1 MKPIAVLAFAL
12 ALGATPPL
20 HAQTTPGG
28 LTELAQG
35 AGDFLPA
42 EEELPLD
49 QLMDDFEWLDTPA
62 GEAAEAGEAGEAGG
76 GGEPEAATLE
86 PASPPA
92 AEPEAEPAA
101 AAIPADWVRREKFG
115 LRFAVPPDWTVQ
127 EDDTRGF
134 SVGTGGETQGVVFNV
149 MLEPPEV
156 MDDLPPNAE
165 VTDEPDFE
173 VGPGAVFRQ
182 RVVDAKMGPVTFH
195 GRLFLSDAPYQDDY
209 HLVFMMVVIGLPPD
223 EVAETLAAVLASV
236 EADPPPELAPAPAP
250 VASGLDIDG
259 LVRHKAP
266 PGWSVAFRRSDG
278 IVFATPAYDA
288 HLTIAMGE
296 AARKILDL
304 GGQFAAAPQR
314 YEDAT
319 ILGEPAILFEG
330 VSRDA
335 DIQAGR
341 ERIAGMKLVHAL
353 KRCLADGS
361 PIAIA
366 RIATPET
373 FAAGGFDG
381 LLAAIELTLPGD
393 AIACP
398 AFDGAGEGAG
408 GGRPVEPEPR
418 PATPVSPTTENWAFY
433 RNARFGTTLAYPAE
447 RFIAQ
452 PPSENDDGR
461 RFVSPDGAVQF
472 IVYAGHNVLGKTIDD
487 LLSDEI
493 GFGGFESV
501 TDRQVSAS
509 RFSIEGTREGKTVL
523 HMKII
528 DEADVIHTLLLEAD
542 AGASAWL
549 TGPVLQRM
557 RLSFGV
563 EPGAIGGTIGI
574 GGQPVEA
581 TPGDPALELAFWQA
595 IADSG
600 DPADFEAY
608 LAQWPGGTFAALAAN
623 RLNRLRQAATPT
635 QPIPGHATGNARAG
649 QAQAVFYTRL
659 PGTPSRS
666 GIRSQP
672 VEIVDIGALEGG
684 MPYMHN
690 GSMMWVYPEHG
701 LIVYDRPRSGLS
713 VRRGTVLFK
722 GQPWSADIDG
732 NTVIRGHAVT
742 FRKGCE
748 AAGYEVRG
756 MYHHTYAAFEFTLEG
771 PAPVRRKGSC
781 DIIGYD
787 INSGNA
793 KLRFDAAW
801 R

>member
-1 MKPIAVLAFAL
+1 MKLIAVLAFAL
-12 ALGATPPL
+12 ALGVTPPL
-20 HAQTTPGG
+20 YAQATPGG

-35 AGDFLPA
+35 ANDFLPA

-49 QLMDDFEWLDTPA
+49 QLMDDFEWLGTP
-62 GEAAEAGEAGEAGG
+62 AGEAGEAAS
-76 GGEPEAATLE
+76 GGEPEAATLA
-86 PASPPA
+86 PSPA
-92 AEPEAEPAA
+92 AEPEAAATAA
-101 AAIPADWVRREKFG
+101 ATIPADWVRHEKFG
-115 LRFAVPPDWTVQ
+115 LRFAVPPDWAVQ
-127 EDDTRGF
+127 EEDTRGL
-134 SVGTGGETQGVVFNV
+134 SVGIGGETQGIGFNV
-149 MLEPPEV
+149 MLERPAV
-156 MDDLPPNAE
+156 MDDLPPEAE

-173 VGPGAVFRQ
+173 AGPGAVFRQ
-182 RVVDAKMGPVTFH
+182 RVVNARMGPVTFH
-195 GRLFLSDAPYQDDY
+195 GRLFLSDAPYEDDY
-209 HLVFMMVVIGLPPD
+209 HLVFMVVVVGLPLD
-223 EVAETLAAVLASV
+223 EVAETLATVLASV
-236 EADPPPELAPAPAP
+236 EAGPPPTPAPALTP
-250 VASGLDIDG
+250 APAASGLDIDG
-259 LVRHKAP
+259 LVRHSAP
-266 PGWSVAFRRSDG
+266 PGWSVPFRRSDG

-288 HLTIAMGE
+288 HLTIAIGE
-296 AARKILDL
+296 SARQILDL
-304 GGQFAAAPQR
+304 GGQFAAAPRR
-314 YEDAT
+314 YEDET

-330 VSRDA
+330 VSREA
-335 DIQAGR
+335 DILAGR
-341 ERIAGMKLVHAL
+341 QMIAGMKRVHVL

-366 RIATPET
+366 RSATPET

-381 LLAAIELTLPGD
+381 LLAAIELTLPD
-393 AIACP
+393 DVIACP
-398 AFDGAGEGAG
+398 AFDGAADGTG
-408 GGRPVEPEPR
+408 GLRPVDAEPQPAT
-418 PATPVSPTTENWAFY
+418 ATPVSPTTENWAFY
-433 RNARFGTTLAYPAE
+433 RNARFGTTIAYPAE

-452 PPSENDDGR
+452 PPPENDDGR
-461 RFVSPDGAVQF
+461 RFVSPDGTVQF
-472 IVYAGHNVLGKTIDD
+472 IVYAGHNVLGQTIDD

-493 GFGGFESV
+493 EFGAFDSI

-509 RFSIEGTREGKTVL
+509 RFSIEGTREGKSVL
-523 HMKII
+523 HVKMI
-528 DEADVIHTLLLEAD
+528 DDADVIHAFQLEAD

-549 TGPVLQRM
+549 TGPMLQRM
-557 RLSFGV
+557 RLSLDV

-574 GGQPVEA
+574 GGQPAEA
-581 TPGDPALELAFWQA
+581 APGDPALELAFWQA

-608 LAQWPGGTFAALAAN
+608 LAQWPNGTFAVLAAN
-623 RLNRLRQAATPT
+623 RLNRLRQAV
-635 QPIPGHATGNARAG
+635 PGHATGNARAG
-649 QAQAVFYTRL
+649 QAPAVFYTRL

-672 VEIVDIGALEGG
+672 VEIVDIDALDGG

-722 GQPWSADIDG
+722 GQPWSTDIVE
-732 NTVIRGHAVT
+732 NTIIRGHAVT

-793 KLRFDAAW
+793 VLKFDAAW

>member
-1 MKPIAVLAFAL
+1 MKLIAVLAFAL

-20 HAQTTPGG
+20 YAQTTPGG

-35 AGDFLPA
+35 ADDFLPA

-62 GEAAEAGEAGEAGG
+62 GEAGEAGS

-86 PASPPA
+86 PSPA
-92 AEPEAEPAA
+92 AEPEAAATAA
-101 AAIPADWVRREKFG
+101 AAIPADWVRHEKFG
-115 LRFAVPPDWTVQ
+115 LRFAVPPDWAVQ
-127 EDDTRGF
+127 EEDTRGF
-134 SVGTGGETQGVVFNV
+134 SVGIGGETQGIGFNV
-149 MLEPPEV
+149 MLERPAV
-156 MDDLPPNAE
+156 MDDLPPEAE

-173 VGPGAVFRQ
+173 AGQGAVFRQ
-182 RVVDAKMGPVTFH
+182 RVVNARMGPITFH
-195 GRLFLSDAPYQDDY
+195 GRLFLSDAPYEDDY
-209 HLVFMMVVIGLPPD
+209 HLVFMVVVVGLPLD
-223 EVAETLAAVLASV
+223 EVAETLATVLASV
-236 EADPPPELAPAPAP
+236 EAGPPPALTPAPAAP
-250 VASGLDIDG
+250 GLDIDG
-259 LVRHKAP
+259 LVRHSAP
-266 PGWSVAFRRSDG
+266 PGWSVPFRRSDG

-288 HLTIAMGE
+288 HLTIAIGE
-296 AARKILDL
+296 SARQILDL
-304 GGQFAAAPQR
+304 GGQFAAAPRR
-314 YEDAT
+314 YEDET
-319 ILGEPAILFEG
+319 ILGEPAILYEG
-330 VSRDA
+330 VSREA
-335 DIQAGR
+335 DILAGR
-341 ERIAGMKLVHAL
+341 QMIAGMKRVHVL

-361 PIAIA
+361 PVAIA
-366 RIATPET
+366 RSATPET

-381 LLAAIELTLPGD
+381 LLAAIELTLPDD

-398 AFDGAGEGAG
+398 AFDGAADGTGDR
-408 GGRPVEPEPR
+408 RPVDAEPQ
-418 PATPVSPTTENWAFY
+418 PATPVSPTTENWTFY
-433 RNARFGTTLAYPAE
+433 RNARFGTTIAYPAE

-452 PPSENDDGR
+452 PPPENDDGR
-461 RFVSPDGAVQF
+461 RFVSPDGTVQF
-472 IVYAGHNVLGKTIDD
+472 IVYAGHNVLGQTIDD

-493 GFGGFESV
+493 EFGAFDSI
-501 TDRQVSAS
+501 TDRQMSAS
-509 RFSIEGTREGKTVL
+509 RFSIEGTREGKRVL
-523 HMKII
+523 HVKMI
-528 DEADVIHTLLLEAD
+528 DDADVIHAFQLEAD

-549 TGPVLQRM
+549 TGPMLQRM
-557 RLSFGV
+557 RLSLDV
-563 EPGAIGGTIGI
+563 EPGAIGI
-574 GGQPVEA
+574 GGQPAEA

-623 RLNRLRQAATPT
+623 RLNRLRQTATPAH
-635 QPIPGHATGNARAG
+635 PVPGHATGNTRAG
-649 QAQAVFYTRL
+649 QAPTVFYTRL

-672 VEIVDIGALEGG
+672 VEIVDIDALDGG

-722 GQPWSADIDG
+722 GQPWSTDIVE
-732 NTVIRGHAVT
+732 NTIIRGHAVT

-756 MYHHTYAAFEFTLEG
+756 MYHHTYAVFEFTLEG

-793 KLRFDAAW
+793 KLKFDAAW

>member
-28 LTELAQG
+28 LTKFAQG
-35 AGDFLPA
+35 ADDFMPA

-49 QLMDDFEWLDTPA
+49 QLVDDFEWLDTPA
-62 GEAAEAGEAGEAGG
+62 GEAGS

-86 PASPPA
+86 PAPPAA
-92 AEPEAEPAA
+92 AEPEAAPAA
-101 AAIPADWVRREKFG
+101 TIPADWVRREKFG
-115 LRFAVPPDWTVQ
+115 LRFAVPPDWAVQ

-149 MLEPPEV
+149 MLERPEV
-156 MDDLPPNAE
+156 MDDLPPGAE

-173 VGPGAVFRQ
+173 AGPGAVFRQ

-195 GRLFLSDAPYQDDY
+195 GRLFMSDAPYEDDY
-209 HLVFMMVVIGLPPD
+209 HLVFMVVVIGLPLD

-236 EADPPPELAPAPAP
+236 EADPPPELAPAPA
-250 VASGLDIDG
+250 ASGRDIDG
-259 LVRHKAP
+259 LVRHKVP
-266 PGWSVAFRRSDG
+266 PGWSVVFRRSDG
-278 IVFATPAYDA
+278 IVFATPAHDA
-288 HLTIAMGE
+288 YLTVATGE
-296 AARKILDL
+296 SARQMLDF
-304 GGQFAAAPQR
+304 GGQFAATPHR
-314 YEDAT
+314 YESET

-335 DIQAGR
+335 DIQAGGQM
-341 ERIAGMKLVHAL
+341 IAGMKLVHVL

-398 AFDGAGEGAG
+398 AFDSATEGT
-408 GGRPVEPEPR
+408 GGRRPVGAEPQ
-418 PATPVSPTTENWAFY
+418 PATPVSPPTENWAFY
-433 RNARFGTTLAYPAE
+433 QNARFGTTIAYPAG

-452 PPSENDDGR
+452 PPPENDDGR

-472 IVYAGHNVLGKTIDD
+472 IVYASHNVLGQTIDD
-487 LLSDEI
+487 LLFDEI
-493 GFGGFESV
+493 EFGGFESI
-501 TDRQVSAS
+501 TNRQVSAG
-509 RFSIEGTREGKTVL
+509 RLSIEGTREGKTVL
-523 HMKII
+523 HMKMI
-528 DEADVIHTLLLEAD
+528 DEAEVVHAFQLEAD
-542 AGASAWL
+542 AGARAWL

-574 GGQPVEA
+574 GGQPAEA
-581 TPGDPALELAFWQA
+581 APGDPALELAFWQA

-623 RLNRLRQAATPT
+623 RLNRLRQA
-635 QPIPGHATGNARAG
+635 IPGHPAGNALAG
-649 QAQAVFYTRL
+649 QNPAVFYTSL

-672 VEIVDIGALEGG
+672 VEIVDIDALEGG

-690 GSMMWVYPEHG
+690 DSMMRVYPEHG

-722 GQPWSADIDG
+722 GQPWSTDIVE

-756 MYHHTYAAFEFTLEG
+756 MYHHTYAVFEFTLEG

>member
-12 ALGATPPL
+12 ALGANPPL
-20 HAQTTPGG
+20 HAQTMPGG

-35 AGDFLPA
+35 ADDFMPV
-42 EEELPLD
+42 EEKPPLD
-49 QLMDDFEWLDTPA
+49 QLIGDFEWLDTPA
-62 GEAAEAGEAGEAGG
+62 GKAGEAGSSD
-76 GGEPEAATLE
+76 EPEAATLE
-86 PASPPA
+86 PAPPPA
-92 AEPEAEPAA
+92 AEREAAPAA
-101 AAIPADWVRREKFG
+101 AVIPADWVRHEKFG
-115 LRFAVPPDWTVQ
+115 LRFAVPPDWAVQ
-127 EDDTRGF
+127 EDDSRGF
-134 SVGTGGETQGVVFNV
+134 AVGIGGETQGIAFNV
-149 MLEPPEV
+149 ILERPEV
-156 MDDLPPNAE
+156 MDDLPPGAE

-173 VGPGAVFRQ
+173 VGPGAIFRQ
-182 RVVDAKMGPVTFH
+182 RVVNARIGPVTFH
-195 GRLFLSDAPYQDDY
+195 GRLFLSNAPYEDDY
-209 HLVFMMVVIGLPPD
+209 HLVFMVVVIGLPLD
-223 EVAETLAAVLASV
+223 EVAETLTTVLASV
-236 EADPPPELAPAPAP
+236 EADPPPKPAPAPAP
-250 VASGLDIDG
+250 AASGPDIDG
-259 LVRHKAP
+259 LVRHNAP
-266 PGWSVAFRRSDG
+266 PSWSARFRRSDG

-288 HLTIAMGE
+288 HLTIAIGE
-296 AARKILDL
+296 SARQIPDL
-304 GGQFAAAPQR
+304 GGQFAATPQR

-335 DIQAGR
+335 DIQAGGQM
-341 ERIAGMKLVHAL
+341 IAGMKLIDAL

-366 RIATPET
+366 RTATPET

-398 AFDGAGEGAG
+398 AFDGAATATGSR
-408 GGRPVEPEPR
+408 RPVDAEPR

-433 RNARFGTTLAYPAE
+433 QNARFGTTIAYPAE

-452 PPSENDDGR
+452 PPPENDDGR

-472 IVYAGHNVLGKTIDD
+472 IVYASHNVLGQTIDD
-487 LLSDEI
+487 LLFDEME
-493 GFGGFESV
+493 FGGFESI

-509 RFSIEGTREGKTVL
+509 RFSIEGTREGKIAL
-523 HMKII
+523 HVKMI
-528 DEADVIHTLLLEAD
+528 DEADVIHAFQLEAD

-563 EPGAIGGTIGI
+563 EPGAIGTVGES
-574 GGQPVEA
+574 VEA
-581 TPGDPALELAFWQA
+581 APGDPALELAFWQA
-595 IADSG
+595 ITDSD

-608 LAQWPGGTFAALAAN
+608 LAQWPGGTFVALAAN
-623 RLNRLRQAATPT
+623 RINRLRQAATPT
-635 QPIPGHATGNARAG
+635 QPVPGHASGSARAG
-649 QAQAVFYTRL
+649 QAPAVFYTSL

-666 GIRSQP
+666 GIRSQQ
-672 VEIVDIGALEGG
+672 VEIVDIDALEGG

-690 GSMMWVYPEHG
+690 GSIMRVYPEHG

-713 VRRGTVLFK
+713 ARRGTMLFK
-722 GQPWSADIDG
+722 GQPWSTGIVES
-732 NTVIRGHAVT
+732 TVIRGHAVT

-756 MYHHTYAAFEFTLEG
+756 MYHHTYTVFEFTLEG

-793 KLRFDAAW
+793 KLKFDAAW